1 MPNVQSRPSWPTS
14 QETSPPTLQ
23 SRVRIYKPEE
33 IDLENLAARTKLVLD
48 QVAYG
53 WQLEIGAAAL
63 CGDDVIVDVGTGSGK
78 TLSFSIPLVL
88 NETDIALRVTPLT
101 ALMIDQ
107 VRSTTNAAENE
118 KLKVY

>member
-1 MPNVQSRPSWPTS
+1 MPNVQSRPSRPTS

-107 VRSTTNAAENE
+107 VRSTTNAAENR